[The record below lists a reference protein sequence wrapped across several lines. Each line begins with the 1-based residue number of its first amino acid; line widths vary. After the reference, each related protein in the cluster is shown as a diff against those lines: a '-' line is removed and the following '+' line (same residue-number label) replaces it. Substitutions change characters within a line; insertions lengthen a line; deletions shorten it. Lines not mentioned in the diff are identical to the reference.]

1 MWLMEKKKAILI
13 ITSLF
18 ITCLFSLSPAQ
29 EERVELIE
37 VTVKKGD
44 TLHKFA
50 EIYLRDPS
58 LWPEIYKYN
67 KDLVKNPHLILP
79 AMKIKVPVGLL
90 KDEIADIIRIR
101 NSVRTRK
108 RGESEWERAVLRM
121 RLFSEDGIRTLSDSL
136 AHIKFIK
143 GEIIRLGEN
152 SLVILRPEKKEET
165 VELLSG
171 ELRASEAKV
180 LTASAVVEPQISP
193 MLAKPDFKTK
203 IKKDKTTL
211 VAVYKGKVDLIAQ
224 GERVTI
230 PEGFMSQ
237 AKLDYAPEKPIA
249 LPPPPDLGEAKEEL
263 AKKPGAPELAEEE
276 ELKGE
281 IEEEINLEETL
292 TGLDF
297 SEKKRRLGIKYL
309 HLQVASDPE
318 FTGIVEDKRLKSIEE
333 YQRSRLPDGEYF
345 WRVSYVYEDELESE
359 YSPARSFTV
368 VTIPPGL
375 EVSSPQEGGKIRDE
389 FVKVKGSTD
398 EGCIVRVN
406 DKRVYVNKEGDF
418 FEVVYLTLGK
428 NIITVQSEDEKGNVA
443 IIKRKIEVVPP
454 EKRSFWGG
462 TGIVITIGLI
472 TIILVSVL

>member
-1 MWLMEKKKAILI
+1 MWLIGKRGLILI
-13 ITSLF
+13 ITLMAILSLF
-18 ITCLFSLSPAQ
+18 TLSQAQ

-50 EIYLRDPS
+50 DIYLRDP
-58 LWPEIYKYN
+58 LRWPEIYKYN
-67 KDLVKNPHLILP
+67 KDLVENPNIILP
-79 AMKIKVPVGLL
+79 AMKIKVPIGLL

-101 NSVRTRK
+101 NNVRTRK

-136 AHIKFIK
+136 AHIEFIK

-152 SLVILRPEKKEET
+152 SLVILRPEEKEET

-171 ELRASEAKV
+171 ELRASEARV

-193 MLAKPDFKTK
+193 TLAKPDFKTK

-211 VAVYKGKVDLIAQ
+211 VSVYKGKVDLIAQ

-230 PEGFMSQ
+230 NEGFMSQ

-249 LPPPPDLGEAKEEL
+249 LPPPPDLNQAKEEL
-263 AKKPGAPELAEEE
+263 AKKPAAPEL
-276 ELKGE
+276 GE
-281 IEEEINLEETL
+281 QEVVEEEINLEETL
-292 TGLDF
+292 TVLDF

-309 HLQVASDPE
+309 HLQVASDPG
-318 FTGIVEDKRLKSIEE
+318 FMDILEDKRLESIEE
-333 YQRSRLPDGEYF
+333 YQRRRLPDGEYF
-345 WRVSYVYEDELESE
+345 WRVSYVYEDEFESK
-359 YSPARSFTV
+359 YSPVRSFTV

-375 EVSSPQEGGKIRDE
+375 EISSPQEGEKIPDE
-389 FVKVKGSTD
+389 FIKVKGRTD

-406 DKRVYVNKEGDF
+406 DKRVYVNEEGKF
-418 FEVVYLTLGK
+418 FTVVHLTLGK
-428 NIITVQSEDEKGNVA
+428 NIITVQSQDEKGNVA
-443 IIKRKIEVVPP
+443 IVKREIEAVHPK
-454 EKRSFWGG
+454 KRSFWGG
-462 TGIVITIGLI
+462 AGIAITIGIMAVILI
-472 TIILVSVL
+472 SVL

>member
-1 MWLMEKKKAILI
+1 MWLMGKKATILI
-13 ITSLF
+13 ITFMAILF
-18 ITCLFSLSPAQ
+18 LFPLSQAQ

-58 LWPEIYKYN
+58 RWPEIYKYN
-67 KDLVKNPHLILP
+67 KALVKNPHLILP
-79 AMKIKVPVGLL
+79 AMKIKVPIGLL

-101 NSVRTRK
+101 NKVRTRK

-143 GEIIRLGEN
+143 GEVIRLGEN
-152 SLVILRPEKKEET
+152 SLVILRPEEKEET

-180 LTASAVVEPQISP
+180 LTASAIVEPQISP
-193 MLAKPDFKTK
+193 TLAKPDFKTK

-249 LPPPPDLGEAKEEL
+249 LPPPPDLDQAKKEL
-263 AKKPGAPELAEEE
+263 AKAPTAPEL
-276 ELKGE
+276 GE
-281 IEEEINLEETL
+281 QEVVEEEINLEETL
-292 TGLDF
+292 TALDF

-309 HLQVASDPE
+309 HLQVASDPK
-318 FTGIVEDKRLKSIEE
+318 FMDIVEDKRLKSIAE
-333 YQRSRLPDGEYF
+333 YQRRKLPDGEYF
-345 WRVSYVYEDELESE
+345 WRISYVYEDEFESK
-359 YSPARSFTV
+359 YSPVRSFTV
-368 VTIPPGL
+368 VTTPPGL
-375 EVSSPQEGGKIRDE
+375 EVSSPQEREKIPDE
-389 FVKVKGSTD
+389 FVKVKGRTD

-406 DKRVYVNKEGDF
+406 DKRIYVDEEGKF
-418 FEVVYLTLGK
+418 FTVVHLTLGK

-443 IIKRKIEVVPP
+443 IVKREIEAVHPK
-454 EKRSFWGG
+454 KRSFWGG
-462 TGIVITIGLI
+462 PGIAITIGLM
-472 TIILVSVL
+472 TIILISVL

>member
-1 MWLMEKKKAILI
+1 MRLRGKRGLILI
-13 ITSLF
+13 IAFLTILNF
-18 ITCLFSLSPAQ
+18 FLLSRAQ

-37 VTVKKGD
+37 VTVRKGD

-79 AMKIKVPVGLL
+79 AMKIKIPIGLL

-101 NSVRTRK
+101 NNVRTRK
-108 RGESEWERAVLRM
+108 RGEMEWEKAVLHT
-121 RLFSEDGIRTLSDSL
+121 RLFSEDGVRTLSDSL
-136 AHIKFIK
+136 ARIKFIK

-152 SLVILRPEKKEET
+152 SLLILRPEKKEET

-180 LTASAVVEPQISP
+180 LTASAVIEPQISP
-193 MLAKPDFKTK
+193 TLAKPDFKAK

-211 VAVYKGKVDLIAQ
+211 VSVYKGKVDLIAQ

-237 AKLDYAPEKPIA
+237 AKLDYTPEKPIA
-249 LPPPPDLGEAKEEL
+249 LPPPPDLSRAKEEL
-263 AKKPGAPELAEEE
+263 AKAPTAPELTEEE
-276 ELKGE
+276 VL
-281 IEEEINLEETL
+281 EEEINLEETL

-318 FTGIVEDKRLKSIEE
+318 FIDVVEDKGLESIKE
-333 YQRSRLPDGEYF
+333 YRRSRLPDGEYF
-345 WRVSYVYEDELESE
+345 WRISYVYEDEFESE
-359 YSPARSFTV
+359 YSPVRSFTI
-368 VTIPPGL
+368 VTTPPGL
-375 EVSSPQEGGKIRDE
+375 EVSSPREGEKIRDE
-389 FVKVKGSTD
+389 FVRVKGKTD
-398 EGCIVRVN
+398 EGCTVRVN
-406 DKRVYVNKEGDF
+406 DKRVYVNEEGDF
-418 FEVVYLTLGK
+418 FTVVYLTLGK
-428 NIITVQSEDEKGNVA
+428 NIITVQSQDEKGNVA
-443 IIKRKIEVVPP
+443 IIKRKIEAVSPK
-454 EKRSFWGG
+454 KRGFWGG
-462 TGIVITIGLI
+462 PGIAITIGVAV
-472 TIILVSVL
+472 IILISVL

>member
-1 MWLMEKKKAILI
+1 MWLIGKRGTILI
-13 ITSLF
+13 ITFMAILS
-18 ITCLFSLSPAQ
+18 LFSLSRAQ
-29 EERVELIE
+29 EERVKLIE

-50 EIYLRDPS
+50 DIYLRDPS

-67 KDLVKNPHLILP
+67 KALVKDPHLILP

-101 NSVRTRK
+101 NNVRTRK
-108 RGESEWERAVLRM
+108 RGESEWEKAVLYM
-121 RLFSEDGIRTLSDSL
+121 RLFSDDGVRTLSDSL
-136 AHIKFIK
+136 ARIKFIK

-152 SLVILRPEKKEET
+152 SLVILKPEEKEET

-193 MLAKPDFKTK
+193 TLAKPDFKTK
-203 IKKDKTTL
+203 IKKDRTTL
-211 VAVYKGKVDLIAQ
+211 VSVYKGKVDLIAQ

-237 AKLDYAPEKPIA
+237 AKLEYAPEKPIA
-249 LPPPPDLGEAKEEL
+249 LPPPPDLGRAKEEL
-263 AKKPGAPELAEEE
+263 AEAPTAPEL
-276 ELKGE
+276 GE
-281 IEEEINLEETL
+281 QEVLEEEINLEETL
-292 TGLDF
+292 TVLDF
-297 SEKKRRLGIKYL
+297 SEKKRRLEIKYL

-318 FTGIVEDKRLKSIEE
+318 FMDILEDKRLESIKE

-345 WRVSYVYEDELESE
+345 WRISYVYEDEFESE
-359 YSPARSFTV
+359 YSPARSFTI
-368 VTIPPGL
+368 VTTPPEL
-375 EVSSPQEGGKIRDE
+375 EVSSPREGEKIPDE
-389 FVKVKGSTD
+389 FIKVKGRTD

-406 DKRVYVNKEGDF
+406 DKRVYVNGEGKF
-418 FEVVYLTLGK
+418 FTVVHLALGR

-443 IIKRKIEVVPP
+443 IVKRKVEAVPP
-454 EKRSFWGG
+454 KERGFWGG
-462 TGIVITIGLI
+462 PGIVITIGLI

>member
-1 MWLMEKKKAILI
+1 MWLMRKRGLILI
-13 ITSLF
+13 ITFLAIMSLF
-18 ITCLFSLSPAQ
+18 PLSRAQ

-58 LWPEIYKYN
+58 LWPEIHKYN
-67 KDLVKNPHLILP
+67 KALVKDPNLILP

-90 KDEIADIIRIR
+90 KDEIADIIHIR
-101 NSVRTRK
+101 NNVRTRK
-108 RGESEWERAVLRM
+108 RGESEWEKAVLYM
-121 RLFSEDGIRTLSDSL
+121 RLFSEDGVRTLSDSL
-136 AHIKFIK
+136 ARIKFIK
-143 GEIIRLGEN
+143 GEILRLSEN
-152 SLVILRPEKKEET
+152 SLIILKPEEKEET

-193 MLAKPDFKTK
+193 ALAKPDFKTK

-211 VAVYKGKVDLIAQ
+211 VSVYKGKVDLIAQ

-249 LPPPPDLGEAKEEL
+249 LPPPPDLSEAKEEL
-263 AKKPGAPELAEEE
+263 AKKPGAPELAEEKVLE
-276 ELKGE
+276 EK
-281 IEEEINLEETL
+281 INLEETL

-309 HLQVASDPE
+309 HLQVASDPK
-318 FTGIVEDKRLKSIEE
+318 FMDVIEDKRLESIEK

-345 WRVSYVYEDELESE
+345 WRISYVYEDEFESE
-359 YSPARSFTV
+359 YSPVRSFTV

-375 EVSSPQEGGKIRDE
+375 EVSSPREGEEIPDE
-389 FVKVKGSTD
+389 FIKVKGRTD
-398 EGCIVRVN
+398 EGCTVRVN

-418 FEVVYLTLGK
+418 FEVVYLALGK
-428 NIITVQSEDEKGNVA
+428 NIITVQSEDKKGNVA
-443 IIKRKIEVVPP
+443 IVKRKVEVVPP
-454 EKRSFWGG
+454 KKRGFWGG
-462 TGIVITIGLI
+462 TGIVITIGLMA
-472 TIILVSVL
+472 IILVSLL

>member
-1 MWLMEKKKAILI
+1 MWLIGKRGTILI
-13 ITSLF
+13 ITFMAILS
-18 ITCLFSLSPAQ
+18 LFSLSRAQ

-44 TLHKFA
+44 TLYKFA
-50 EIYLRDPS
+50 DIYLRDPS
-58 LWPEIYKYN
+58 RWPEIYKYN
-67 KDLVKNPHLILP
+67 KELVKNPHLILP

-90 KDEIADIIRIR
+90 KDEIADIIRIK
-101 NSVRTRK
+101 NNVRTRK
-108 RGESEWERAVLRM
+108 RGESEWERAVLHM
-121 RLFSEDGIRTLSDSL
+121 RLFSEDGVRTLSDSL
-136 AHIKFIK
+136 ARIKFIK

-152 SLVILRPEKKEET
+152 SLVILKPEEKEET

-193 MLAKPDFKTK
+193 TLVKPDFKTK

-211 VAVYKGKVDLIAQ
+211 VSVYKGKVDLIAQ

-263 AKKPGAPELAEEE
+263 AKAPTAPELGKQEV
-276 ELKGE
+276 L
-281 IEEEINLEETL
+281 EEEINLEETL
-292 TGLDF
+292 VGLDF

-309 HLQVASDPE
+309 HLQVASDPK
-318 FTGIVEDKRLKSIEE
+318 FMDILEDKILKSIEE

-359 YSPARSFTV
+359 YSPTRSFTV
-368 VTIPPGL
+368 VTTPPGL
-375 EVSSPQEGGKIRDE
+375 EVSSPQEGEKIRDE

-418 FEVVYLTLGK
+418 FEVVYLILGK
-428 NIITVQSEDEKGNVA
+428 NVITVQSEDEKGNVA

-454 EKRSFWGG
+454 EKRGFWGG

-472 TIILVSVL
+472 TIILVSIL